1 MLLSMLN
8 SHPQVLARGEV
19 FARTAPEALH
29 STVVR
34 TFDRRVPRSVTAVG
48 CKVFY
53 YHPLGDRTGALWRE
67 LDAVHD
73 LHVVHLRRRNV
84 VRTVVSRAIAAQRDE
99 WLQTSPR
106 TAVPAEL
113 KQVTMT
119 ADALRD
125 GVDRIQRLEN
135 EAVDRFSGR
144 PFLEVTYEDLV
155 GSTTVEFRRIT
166 DFLKVAPADPIGRT
180 LRQNPEPLS
189 LLVANYDD
197 LAAALRDTP
206 MAAYLAGG

>member
-19 FARTAPEALH
+19 FARTRPEVLH
-29 STVVR
+29 ATVVR
-34 TFDRRVPRSVTAVG
+34 TFDARVPRSVTAVG

-67 LDAVHD
+67 LDGLKD
-73 LHVVHLRRRNV
+73 LHVVHLRRHNV

-99 WLQTSPR
+99 WLQTSP
-106 TAVPAEL
+106 TTPVPAEL

-119 ADALRD
+119 AGALRD
-125 GVDRIQRLEN
+125 AVARIQRLES
-135 EAVDRFSGR
+135 EAAARFSSN

-155 GSTTVEFRRIT
+155 GSSTAEFRRIT

-189 LLVANYDD
+189 VLVENYDD
-197 LAAALRDTP
+197 LKAALRDTP
-206 MAAYLAGG
+206 SGAYFDEG